1 MPRGSKP
8 GERRGGRQRAA
19 PNKRTILTDRILAAA
34 SEYPSSSW
42 HELLAILVK
51 DQALPAD
58 IRIAVARTS
67 LPARALSVRLP
78 AGPVT
83 LDVLLSVVQDTT
95 TAPAQRRKVALE
107 VALHFLPKNPA
118 RGWPGSIADEFGFVI
133 SPKMAREYR
142 DSKLQLRHLSDS
154 AGSNVPAT
162 QKKADKLRARI
173 EMILQRLEC
182 PCPARYNIEQWRK
195 DRERVLEL
203 VQRRQS
209 KIVLT
214 EEENAE
220 EAHLVARS
228 DSLLAGAAE
237 AAKERLYDLREKA
250 RLSKNGAGRRLTRQE
265 QANLRLLRLLY
276 PSSPFFSYDPD
287 EDLQYHPLRDELF
300 AEDGNLY
307 PRNSR
312 LRPVPSSPEDA
323 DFVEFVDV
331 PRYIT
336 GNPNYP

>member
-19 PNKRTILTDRILAAA
+19 PNRRTVLTDRILAAA
-34 SEYPSSSW
+34 SEHPSASR
-42 HELLAILVK
+42 HELLTILVK

-67 LPARALSVRLP
+67 LPARATGL
-78 AGPVT
+78 VT
-83 LDVLLSVVQDTT
+83 LDVLLSVVQDAT
-95 TAPAQRRKVALE
+95 TAPAQRRKAASE

-118 RGWPGSIADEFGFVI
+118 RGWPGAVADEFGFVI

-154 AGSNVPAT
+154 PGSNVHAT

-182 PCPARYNIEQWRK
+182 PCPARYGIKQWLK
-195 DRERVLEL
+195 DRERAREL
-203 VQRRQS
+203 AQRRQS
-209 KIVLT
+209 KIVLS

-228 DSLLAGAAE
+228 DSLLAGPGE
-237 AAKERLYDLREKA
+237 AAKERLQDLQQKA
-250 RLSKNGAGRRLTRQE
+250 RLSKSGGGPRLTPKERVD
-265 QANLRLLRLLY
+265 LRLLRLFY
-276 PSSPFFSYDPD
+276 PSSPLFSYDPD
-287 EDLQYHPLRDELF
+287 KDLITIRCETSHS
-300 AEDGNLY
+300 
-307 PRNSR
+307 PRMATFIR
-312 LRPVPSSPEDA
+312 LTRV
-323 DFVEFVDV
+323 
-331 PRYIT
+331 
-336 GNPNYP
+336 